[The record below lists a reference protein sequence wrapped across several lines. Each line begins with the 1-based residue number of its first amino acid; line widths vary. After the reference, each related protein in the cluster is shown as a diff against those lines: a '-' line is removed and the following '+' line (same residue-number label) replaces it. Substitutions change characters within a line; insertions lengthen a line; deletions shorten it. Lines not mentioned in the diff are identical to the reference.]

1 MTEPT
6 NDILDLN
13 QFILKIKRNWFYF
26 LLSFLICFVA
36 AFGFNRYSEEKYLVE
51 TSLLI
56 KQDNNIGSASDLL
69 YEKSIL
75 ADNVEVSDKI
85 LLLKSYPLI
94 YATLEQLRYDI
105 TFYLIGSVK
114 NAEIYEV
121 PIQIICDKEHNLYN
135 QTLKFT
141 NITFK
146 DFSVENLKTG
156 EIKTFKYNQKFEI
169 NNTSLK
175 VIFNQNNFNQGD
187 EYLVKFKY
195 LKKLTKKYQNELI
208 INQEERESSVVN
220 ISLYTTDQIK
230 GIVFLNKLT
239 ENYIQ
244 SEVKEKSLASK
255 NTVVFINNQLSE
267 MQDSLSFIEQQIQDY
282 KNKNNIT
289 DLSLKAQTIYSKIA
303 SVESE
308 LVKSRSIN
316 NYYDYLEKY
325 ISEGQLFEGISVP
338 TSYGIDDPAINM
350 LIDQLVEIQ
359 IKKNILIDG
368 GQINNPAIA
377 QYNRQN
383 KQLLLNLQEAINT
396 NRFANDILIKDIEQ
410 RIVKLESS
418 LSSIPEVERE
428 LLSIERL
435 QAISEKVYTFLL
447 TKRAEAKIS
456 HSSITADSKVLE
468 PAIYLNN
475 PPDYPK
481 KSSNYLFAFVMAIF
495 IPLLCILLIELLNDK
510 IISSIDIKRRTDI
523 PIISGLGKNYSG
535 SSLLFDQNPKSL
547 VFEGFRGLRTNLDF
561 IELNQKNKTIMV
573 TSSTSGEGKTYI
585 SENLAIAYA
594 VSNKRTIV
602 IGADLRRPRLY
613 KDFNKHAKYGISN
626 YLENS
631 KIKIEDIILKSEDK
645 NLDLIYSGY
654 KPERPAELFASDRFL
669 ELIDKLK
676 LLYDIIIIDTPPV
689 GLVADALIISKSVD
703 INLFVVRHK
712 VSSKASLNFINELEK
727 NNKFKNINIVFNDVT
742 SSDEN
747 HYGYGYGYGY
757 VYHSKSATSN
767 YFSDEK
773 V

>member
-1 MTEPT
+1 MNESI
-6 NDILDLN
+6 NEILDLK
-13 QFILKIKRNWFYF
+13 QFFQKIKRNWFYF
-26 LLSFLICFVA
+26 FLSFLICFIA
-36 AFGFNRYSEEKYLVE
+36 AFGFNRYSKEKYLVE

-56 KQDNNIGSASDLL
+56 KKDNNIGSATDLL

-75 ADNVEVSDKI
+75 SDNTEISDKI
-85 LLLKSYPLI
+85 LLIKSYPLI
-94 YATLEQLRYDI
+94 YTTLEQLRFDI
-105 TFYLIGSVK
+105 SYHLIGSIK
-114 NAEIYEV
+114 DAEIYEV
-121 PIQIICDKEHNLYN
+121 PIQIICPEKHNLYN
-135 QTLKFT
+135 HSLKFT
-141 NITFK
+141 NITLE
-146 DFSVENLKTG
+146 DFNIKNLKTG
-156 EIKTFKYNQKFEI
+156 ESQTIKYNQKFKI

-175 VIFNQNNFNQGD
+175 VIFNQNYFKQD
-187 EYLVKFKY
+187 YDYIVKFKSI
-195 LKKLTKKYQNELI
+195 KKLTKKYQNELV

-220 ISLYTTDQIK
+220 ISLLTTDQIK

-239 ENYIQ
+239 ENYIL

-267 MQDSLSFIEQQIQDY
+267 MQDSLSLIEQQIQDY

-308 LVKSRSIN
+308 LVKSKSVN

-325 ISEGQLFEGISVP
+325 IKEGQLFEGISVP

-368 GQINNPAIA
+368 GQINNPAIP

-396 NRFANDILIKDIEQ
+396 NRYANDILIKDIEQ

-475 PPDYPK
+475 PPVFPK
-481 KSSNYLFAFVMAIF
+481 KYSNYLVAFFLSII
-495 IPLLCILLIELLNDK
+495 IPLLCLLILEVLNDK
-510 IISSIDIKRRTDI
+510 IRDSIDIKRLTKI
-523 PIISGLGKNYSG
+523 PIISALAKNYSG
-535 SSLLFDQNPKSL
+535 TSLLFDQNPKSL
-547 VFEGFRGLRTNLDF
+547 IFEGFRGLRTNLDF

-585 SENLAIAYA
+585 SENIAIAYA
-594 VSNKRTIV
+594 VSNKKTLV

-613 KDFNKHAKYGISN
+613 KDFNKHSKFGISN
-626 YLENS
+626 YLENP
-631 KIKIEDIILKSEDK
+631 KIKIEDIILKSDEK
-645 NLDLIYSGY
+645 NLDLLYSGY
-654 KPERPAELFASDRFL
+654 KPERPAELFASDRFI
-669 ELIDKLK
+669 ELITKLK
-676 LLYDIIIIDTPPV
+676 LLYDVIIIDTPPV

-703 INLFVVRHK
+703 ITLFVVRRR
-712 VSSKASLNFINELEK
+712 VSSKVSLNFINELDR

-742 SSDEN
+742 GSDEN
-747 HYGYGYGYGY
+747 YYGYGYGYGY
-757 VYHSKSATSN
+757 IYHSESTASD